1 MILSKALYIIPAPTP
16 FHTHTPAAAVS
27 VDWTWKESIHTYY
40 KIGYQVEVLAAFKPK
55 YSAFVGYTAIIRRIF
70 AKNMGPNKHNTFTF
84 FLEVQGKD
92 ANETASISNIIKIHN
107 NKCFTDFLCGD
118 ARSLMP
124 CKLKSMRKMDAAA
137 ASSSNGASSNAA
149 SSNASSSNAAGSN
162 AASSN
167 AQGAS
172 KKPRLE
178 QQQPP
183 ADEIKLGDAVEILKT
198 LYIMKEFTG
207 YHGLVRKIAKRESFT
222 ACWVEITRTS
232 IGRPAPPHLPHHV
245 QKKNTN
251 FYTEP
256 EMWLPWVCCRVEN
269 IVRADPELPDP
280 FTPETWAAL
289 PVNDRKTHR
298 HKQQQ
303 DKSNARVGDNVQ
315 IKRIIGIDWYP
326 ASFVGFQGV
335 VRSVQDNLFHTTCYV
350 ELTHNQAGAPVTPEQ
365 TKTIEDWNKGTCTP
379 EERSFMKCNMEYV
392 VRADPKLPSP
402 DKAQI
407 HRDRPRHRKYSPAAR
422 APWRGGEVKPFLY
435 GRKITFI
442 LSGERGEPITR

>member
-1 MILSKALYIIPAPTP
+1 MDT
-16 FHTHTPAAAVS
+16 AA
-27 VDWTWKESIHTYY
+27 D
-40 KIGYQVEVLAAFKPK
+40 
-55 YSAFVGYTAIIRRIF
+55 
-70 AKNMGPNKHNTFTF
+70 
-84 FLEVQGKD
+84 
-92 ANETASISNIIKIHN
+92 
-107 NKCFTDFLCGD
+107 
-118 ARSLMP
+118 
-124 CKLKSMRKMDAAA
+124 
-137 ASSSNGASSNAA
+137 SSSNAVSSNAASSNAA
-149 SSNASSSNAAGSN
+149 SSNASSSN

-178 QQQPP
+178 QQPPP
-183 ADEIKLGDAVEILKT
+183 ADINEIKLGDAVEILKT

-222 ACWVEITRTS
+222 SCWVEITRTS
-232 IGRPAPPHLPHHV
+232 IGRPAPPHLPNQV

-256 EMWLPWVCCRVEN
+256 EMWLPWVCCRVDN

-298 HKQQQ
+298 QKQQQ
-303 DKSNARVGDNVQ
+303 DKSNARVGDNVE

-335 VRSVQDNLFHTTCYV
+335 VRSVQNNYFNTTCFV
-350 ELTHNQAGAPVTPEQ
+350 ELQRNQAGAPVTPEQ
-365 TKTIEDWNKGTCTP
+365 TKSIEDWNKGMCTP
-379 EERSFMKCNMEYV
+379 EERSFMKCNMEYIV
-392 VRADPKLPSP
+392 LTDPKLPSP
-402 DKAQI
+402 DKEAQI
-407 HRDRPRHRKYSPAAR
+407 HRDRPRHSKYSPTAR

-442 LSGERGEPITR
+442 LSGKRGDPIDR